1 MILRDDSIF
10 WIFIIAISLLGTI
23 GGVLFKHGTNN
34 LGGVTFNRLLEL
46 KVTAPSI
53 ASIGLIV
60 LGFVLFFVGGYTLR
74 DFSFAA
80 TYLFSPIIFS
90 ALVLL
95 AASRFLVGVPLS
107 MVGLG
112 RFTAIAT
119 AVGVAT
125 TAIASA
131 LVFKEQF
138 SIRALIGLGLAIG
151 AVALLGQEF

>member
-1 MILRDDSIF
+1 LILRDDSIF
-10 WIFIIAISLLGTI
+10 WISIIAIAVLGTI
-23 GGVLFKHGTNN
+23 GGVLFKHGTDN
-34 LGGVTFNRLLEL
+34 LGGVTFNRLIEL
-46 KVTAPSI
+46 RLTAPSI
-53 ASIGLIV
+53 VSIGLVI
-60 LGFVLFFVGGYTLR
+60 LGFILFFVGGYTLR

-95 AASRFLVGVPLS
+95 ATSRFLVGIPLS
-107 MVGLG
+107 MIGLG

-119 AVGVAT
+119 ALGVAT

-131 LVFKEQF
+131 LIFREQF

-151 AVALLGQEF
+151 AVALLVEEF